1 MAAPERHV
9 RTGGDLAILFRC
21 YSYLRPFAL
30 QVVIAAILLLGIT
43 ALTVA
48 VPQLV
53 RYIVDEGI
61 AHHDVSLLARLV
73 LGLLGLVLIKGVF
86 TFVQGRLVENASQGV
101 AYSVRRDIHEKLTG
115 LSFSFHDQTESGQLL
130 SRAVQDVERIRFLT
144 GRATMRLV
152 QGALLLIG
160 TAVLLV
166 MMSPRLALFALL
178 TIPILLHRGYVFGRK
193 VRPVSYKVQQQL
205 AVLTSRLE
213 QNLRGARIVK
223 AFAQEEGETQ
233 RFDAENRRWFDLSLE
248 QAKLRAIHGPLM
260 PLIAN
265 LSTVLIIWLGGVSII
280 NGRLTFGEL
289 LAFTTYMAQLAHPIR
304 AMGMIAPIIGI
315 AISAGERVFEI
326 IDAES
331 EVEESPDAVELEDV
345 AGHVVFDHVWFS
357 YGTRVNVLRDINLEA
372 NPGNVVALLGA
383 TGSGKSSLINLI
395 PRFYDVSRGGITV
408 DGTDIRDVTLTS
420 LRGQIGIVLQ
430 ESMLFA
436 KSVRENIRFG
446 RPDATDE
453 DVIEAAKAA
462 QAHEFITEMPKSYD
476 TLVGER
482 GITLSGGQKQR
493 VAIAR
498 ALLKDPRILLL
509 DDATSSVD
517 TETEHLI
524 QLALERLMLGRT
536 SFVIAQRLST
546 VRMAD
551 QILVLERGKISG
563 RGTHDELMKTSKL
576 YRTIYEKQLRPQEVE
591 QLKKEEQR

>member
-1 MAAPERHV
+1 
-9 RTGGDLAILFRC
+9 
-21 YSYLRPFAL
+21 
-30 QVVIAAILLLGIT
+30 
-43 ALTVA
+43 
-48 VPQLV
+48 
-53 RYIVDEGI
+53 
-61 AHHDVSLLARLV
+61 
-73 LGLLGLVLIKGVF
+73 
-86 TFVQGRLVENASQGV
+86 
-101 AYSVRRDIHEKLTG
+101 
-115 LSFSFHDQTESGQLL
+115 
-130 SRAVQDVERIRFLT
+130 
-144 GRATMRLV
+144 
-152 QGALLLIG
+152 
-160 TAVLLV
+160 
-166 MMSPRLALFALL
+166 
-178 TIPILLHRGYVFGRK
+178 
-193 VRPVSYKVQQQL
+193 
-205 AVLTSRLE
+205 
-213 QNLRGARIVK
+213 
-223 AFAQEEGETQ
+223 
-233 RFDAENRRWFDLSLE
+233 
-248 QAKLRAIHGPLM
+248 M